1 MTPPGGMKIWLH
13 QEAWKEEKQNEA
25 EKTGN
30 DKPLQETSLVKIHAL
45 A

>member
-1 MTPPGGMKIWLH
+1 MEIWLP
-13 QEAWKEEKQNEA
+13 QETWKEEKQNEA
-25 EKTGN
+25 EKTGT